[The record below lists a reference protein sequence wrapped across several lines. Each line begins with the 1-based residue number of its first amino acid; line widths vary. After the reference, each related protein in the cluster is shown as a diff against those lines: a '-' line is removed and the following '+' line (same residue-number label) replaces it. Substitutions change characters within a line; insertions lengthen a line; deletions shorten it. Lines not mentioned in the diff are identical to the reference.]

1 MMKACPSAT
10 CQGEAITDYA
20 AAFAAPP
27 GSVLLARSEVREAL
41 SVWYP
46 AQSRRRQL
54 HELRKVSHHRGFSI
68 VCACS
73 SCGWQQCVVCLL
85 QSLQSWGGVSGGL
98 CLHRCGV
105 KWRALHDGRSPRS
118 ALHSD
123 DTSDLNP
130 SSALN

>member
-10 CQGEAITDYA
+10 CHGEAITDYA
-20 AAFAAPP
+20 AALAAPP

-41 SVWYP
+41 RVWYP

-54 HELRKVSHHRGFSI
+54 HELRKVSHHRGRFRSCVRAALVDGSSVRC
-68 VCACS
+68 VCCS
-73 SCGWQQCVVCLL
+73 HCRV
-85 QSLQSWGGVSGGL
+85 GGA

-118 ALHSD
+118 ALQSD
-123 DTSDLNP
+123 DTSGLNP